1 MKHFTIASLSLVCL
15 SLAATTSVQATT
27 SISNESKSIA
37 IKIAIEPSRQIT
49 PFQLVSLA
57 YQGMYRS
64 QGIPGFASLIFGYHY
79 RQVTAKDVIKAAIA
93 AKELTPDTLNDRDYV
108 SAVDTQL
115 FSLDRP
121 D

>member
-1 MKHFTIASLSLVCL
+1 MKYFAIASLSLICL
-15 SLAATTSVQATT
+15 SLAATTSVKAIPN
-27 SISNESKSIA
+27 ISDRSKSIA
-37 IKIAIEPSRQIT
+37 IEPSSQIT

-64 QGIPGFASLIFGYHY
+64 QDIPGFASLIFGYHY
-79 RQVTAKDVIKAAIA
+79 RQITAKDVIKAAIS

>member
-1 MKHFTIASLSLVCL
+1 MKYFAIASLSLICL

-27 SISNESKSIA
+27 NISNESKSIA
-37 IKIAIEPSRQIT
+37 MMIAIEPSSQIT

-57 YQGMYRS
+57 YQGTYRS
-64 QGIPGFASLIFGYHY
+64 EGIPGFASLIFGYHY
-79 RQVTAKDVIKAAIA
+79 RQITAKDVIKAAIA
-93 AKELTPDTLNDRDYV
+93 AKQLTPATLTDRDYV
-108 SAVDTQL
+108 SAVDLQL

>member
-1 MKHFTIASLSLVCL
+1 MKHFTIASLSLLCL
-15 SLAATTSVQATT
+15 SLAVTTSVQATT
-27 SISNESKSIA
+27 RIDNESKSIA
-37 IKIAIEPSRQIT
+37 MTIVRNPSSQIT

-79 RQVTAKDVIKAAIA
+79 QQITATDVIKAAIA
-93 AKELTPDTLNDRDYV
+93 AKELTPDTLTDRGYV

-115 FSLDRP
+115 FSLNLP

>member
-1 MKHFTIASLSLVCL
+1 MKYFTIASLSLLCL
-15 SLAATTSVQATT
+15 SLTATTSVKAIPN
-27 SISNESKSIA
+27 ISNESKSIA
-37 IKIAIEPSRQIT
+37 IVIAIEPSSQIT

-64 QGIPGFASLIFGYHY
+64 QGIPGFASLIFAYHY
-79 RQVTAKDVIKAAIA
+79 RQITATDVIKAAIA
-93 AKELTPDTLNDRDYV
+93 AKELTPDTLNDRGYV

>member
-1 MKHFTIASLSLVCL
+1 MKYFTIASLSLLCL

-27 SISNESKSIA
+27 SFSNKSIA
-37 IKIAIEPSRQIT
+37 QKIASEPSSQIT

-57 YQGMYRS
+57 YQGTYRS

-79 RQVTAKDVIKAAIA
+79 RQITAKDVIKAAIA
-93 AKELTPDTLNDRDYV
+93 AKQLTPATLADRDYV

>member
-1 MKHFTIASLSLVCL
+1 MKFFILTSFSLLCL
-15 SLAATTSVQATT
+15 SLAATTSVQAIT
-27 SISNESKSIA
+27 SISNQSKSIA
-37 IKIAIEPSRQIT
+37 IDPIRQIT

-64 QGIPGFASLIFGYHY
+64 QGIPGFASLIFGYNY
-79 RQVTAKDVIKAAIA
+79 RQIKAEDVIKAAIA

>member
-15 SLAATTSVQATT
+15 SLAATTSVKAIPN
-27 SISNESKSIA
+27 ISNRYKSIA
-37 IKIAIEPSRQIT
+37 MTIAIEPSRQIT
-49 PFQLVSLA
+49 AFQLVSLA

-79 RQVTAKDVIKAAIA
+79 RQITAKDVIKAAIS